1 MQWQPTLVLAL
12 GKSHGQSHLIGCCPC
27 VPRESTGLSDFI
39 FTFSVSC
46 TGKEMSTHSSILS
59 WRIQRM
65 KAPGR
70 LPSMWLH
77 RVRHDWSD
85 LAALQSIVQL
95 LWSCSG
101 LTENFLSYSRT
112 IKAVILFDECLQFLS
127 IQFSNSLI
135 SDSLWPHELQH
146 CRPHC
151 QLQTP
156 RVYSN

>member
-1 MQWQPTLVLAL
+1 MLGSYFPQIGQGTTPINVIFFARHNYQYHHFPYFYCIALISGRGMQWQPTLVLAL

-77 RVRHDWSD
+77 RVRHD
-85 LAALQSIVQL
+85 
-95 LWSCSG
+95 
-101 LTENFLSYSRT
+101 
-112 IKAVILFDECLQFLS
+112 
-127 IQFSNSLI
+127 
-135 SDSLWPHELQH
+135 
-146 CRPHC
+146 
-151 QLQTP
+151 
-156 RVYSN
+156 